1 MEELFGVPMDVI
13 MGVLLATFLG
23 TMALIGVLALR
34 NRIMLKLGLRNIPR
48 RRAQTILIII
58 GIMLSSVITAAAF
71 GTGDTI
77 NFSIRH
83 EAVEALGPIDEV
95 IVRARVTV
103 DDSFGS
109 QSYFP
114 MDRFLDLREE
124 LAGLETIDGLTA
136 GIGEEVPA
144 INSGTLL
151 SEGRMRVTGID
162 PASLGGFGGLT
173 STSGKDVRVED
184 LGDGEAYINVK
195 AAEELEAGV
204 DDEVLL
210 FLGGGTEA
218 FKVRAVVERGG
229 LAGPD
234 STLAISLERAQ
245 RLFGRAGQVN
255 SIVVSNLGDEL
266 EGADFSEEVTRRLR
280 VLFGDREIAGRL
292 KELLGAEEALGALE
306 ERGASLEGGLR
317 TDLASLRDELSKDG
331 VSDELVSLLADEE
344 MESEVLEALE
354 GNGLVQ
360 QEREANTLF
369 SELGEFRV
377 FEVKRRALEEADE
390 VASGVTTAF
399 IVLGLFS
406 IMVGVLLIFLI
417 FVMLAAARKSEM
429 GMARAVGARRGHLV
443 QMFLFEGTSYALVAA
458 AVGVPVGLGVSALI
472 VVVANQFIGAFEEDL
487 RFIHHFEIRSMI
499 LRFSAYRVSRLNIST
514 SDRESMRFALLWV
527 RFALA

>member
-1 MEELFGVPMDVI
+1 

-234 STLAISLERAQ
+234 STLALQPGACPAPVRE
-245 RLFGRAGQVN
+245 GR
-255 SIVVSNLGDEL
+255 
-266 EGADFSEEVTRRLR
+266 
-280 VLFGDREIAGRL
+280 
-292 KELLGAEEALGALE
+292 
-306 ERGASLEGGLR
+306 
-317 TDLASLRDELSKDG
+317 
-331 VSDELVSLLADEE
+331 
-344 MESEVLEALE
+344 
-354 GNGLVQ
+354 
-360 QEREANTLF
+360 
-369 SELGEFRV
+369 
-377 FEVKRRALEEADE
+377 
-390 VASGVTTAF
+390 SG
-399 IVLGLFS
+399 
-406 IMVGVLLIFLI
+406 
-417 FVMLAAARKSEM
+417 
-429 GMARAVGARRGHLV
+429 
-443 QMFLFEGTSYALVAA
+443 
-458 AVGVPVGLGVSALI
+458 
-472 VVVANQFIGAFEEDL
+472 
-487 RFIHHFEIRSMI
+487 
-499 LRFSAYRVSRLNIST
+499 
-514 SDRESMRFALLWV
+514 
-527 RFALA
+527 